1 MDIVNIIVNSPEF
14 KETLKTV
21 VNKTLEEREM
31 GSSEPIF
38 YTRDQLKRIL
48 HLSLPTIDR
57 YTNLGILEAKK
68 VGNRTL
74 YLKESVDKALKDY
87 ATRKYKR
94 A

>member
-1 MDIVNIIVNSPEF
+1 MDIINLIITSPEF
-14 KETLKTV
+14 KETLKDV
-21 VNKTLEEREM
+21 VNRTIEERQS
-31 GSSEPIF
+31 GVSEPIL
-38 YTRDQLKRIL
+38 YTRDQLRRIL

-74 YLKESVDKALKDY
+74 YSKESVDKALKEF
-87 ATRKYKR
+87 AVRKYRR